1 METNYIIIF
10 DYSAGEVIKIK
21 LTKEQIEE
29 SYKYDDFEAFLETL
43 EDKYDFKLNKV
54 LIYISTLENLRKAGV
69 GKSSNQSF
77 LFY

>member
-43 EDKYDFKLNKV
+43 EDKYDFKA
-54 LIYISTLENLRKAGV
+54 EFNLQMQQN
-69 GKSSNQSF
+69 SD
-77 LFY
+77 

>member
-43 EDKYDFKLNKV
+43 EDKYDFKLNNC
-54 LIYISTLENLRKAGV
+54 LWMSTETYSERSFGFKCD
-69 GKSSNQSF
+69 SSQRRER
-77 LFY
+77 